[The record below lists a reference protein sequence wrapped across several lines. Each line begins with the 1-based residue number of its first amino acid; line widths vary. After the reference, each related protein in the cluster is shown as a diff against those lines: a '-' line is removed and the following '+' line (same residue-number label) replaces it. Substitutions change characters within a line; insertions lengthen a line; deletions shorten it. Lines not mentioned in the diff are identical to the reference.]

1 MAKKGPY
8 AKGVAK
14 REEILRAAL
23 EVIARNGYRGTSV
36 RELADAVGLSQAGLL
51 HYFTSK
57 EELFAEVL
65 RKRDD
70 VDAAKYRTDGSSGV
84 EALVNITRHN
94 AEVPGLVQLH
104 ARLSTDATDPE
115 HPAHDFFATRYALLR
130 SELAADIRRRQSGG
144 EVPAGL
150 DPDKLA
156 SLLISAADGLQTQ
169 WMLDPEL
176 DMAGHLEYLWRL
188 LGGDGA
194 S

>member
-23 EVIARNGYRGTSV
+23 EVIARNGYGRASV

-65 RKRDD
+65 RKRDE
-70 VDAAKYRTDGSSGV
+70 VDAATYLTDTSVGI
-84 EALVNITRHN
+84 EAMVNVTRHN
-94 AEVPGLVQLH
+94 AQVPGLVQLH
-104 ARLSTDATDPE
+104 ARLSTEATDPE
-115 HPAHDFFATRYALLR
+115 HPAHDFFAARYAHLR
-130 SELAADIRRRQSGG
+130 TELAENIRSRQSRG
-144 EVPAGL
+144 EMAVSV
-150 DPDKLA
+150 DPDMAA
-156 SLLISAADGLQTQ
+156 SIVIAASDGLQTQ

-176 DMAGHLEYLWRL
+176 DMARHLDYLWKIF
-188 LGGDGA
+188 GGAGDP
-194 S
+194 